1 MNTEDMFF
9 LEVIFV
15 GRVQGVGFRWTTKN
29 LADGFEVTGY
39 VKNLPNGTVE
49 MVAEG
54 YFGLGP
60 VSEKFIARAGDLV
73 ILPYAGESV
82 WWWGGGDYENKFY
95 GNHGGLTAEEMET
108 PLLSCELG
116 F

>member
-54 YFGLGP
+54 EESEARKFLAALHARMSDYLEDSEVVTENFGP
-60 VSEKFIARAGDLV
+60 RRFTEFSIA
-73 ILPYAGESV
+73 Y
-82 WWWGGGDYENKFY
+82 
-95 GNHGGLTAEEMET
+95 
-108 PLLSCELG
+108 
-116 F
+116 